1 MKEGRNEE
9 MGMTNKQFQG
19 FIRLIALVNK
29 LIKNLP
35 HDIRQEAEKELED
48 ALQSMKEDS

>member
-9 MGMTNKQFQG
+9 LGMTNKQFQG

-29 LIKNLP
+29 IMKNLP
-35 HDIRQEAEKELED
+35 QEMRQEVEKELEET
-48 ALQSMKEDS
+48 LQSMKEDS

>member
-1 MKEGRNEE
+1 MKEGHDEN

-35 HDIRQEAEKELED
+35 QDTRQEAEKELED
-48 ALQSMKEDS
+48 TLQSMKEDS

>member
-1 MKEGRNEE
+1 MKEGRNED

-29 LIKNLP
+29 IIKILP
-35 HDIRQEAEKELED
+35 EDMRKEVETELED
-48 ALQSMKEDS
+48 TLQSMKEDS

>member
-9 MGMTNKQFQG
+9 LGMTNKQFQG

-29 LIKNLP
+29 IMKNLP
-35 HDIRQEAEKELED
+35 QEMRQEVENELEET
-48 ALQSMKEDS
+48 LQSMKEDS

>member
-1 MKEGRNEE
+1 MYKE
-9 MGMTNKQFQG
+9 

-35 HDIRQEAEKELED
+35 QDTRQEAEKELED
-48 ALQSMKEDS
+48 TLQSMKDAE